1 MLFQS
6 PYGGIGAS
14 DERGY
19 TPNESIGGEVSITLR
34 WHRCFRRLLVILRKE
49 HSRKFQSPYGGI
61 GASDIKHNDTYIF
74 CGIKSFNHLTV
85 A

>member
-34 WHRCFRRLLVILRKE
+34 WHRCFRQVFINNDVSKPFAGVYERKVVKYIVNGLLTSEFAL
-49 HSRKFQSPYGGI
+49 
-61 GASDIKHNDTYIF
+61 
-74 CGIKSFNHLTV
+74 
-85 A
+85 